1 MIKNMKLFAGM
12 IVFGSLWGFSECIIG
27 PIMADTGLP
36 SGMLM
41 TGIFTMMF
49 LVLSRM
55 MFQQRGMQM
64 GMGLI
69 AGSLRMMNPLGGC
82 HLCSAFAI
90 MAEGMIFELI
100 WNYTTTHDL
109 STLHDITTK
118 VSLGVFTA
126 FMVYTGGYIVTQIMT
141 PIVSIGSFQIANL
154 LLFLPQILSKALIV
168 GLIGGIT
175 IPIILSSNKLH
186 ISLKESMYYPATLGI
201 SLFCWT
207 VIIGNWFFY
216 IS

>member
-1 MIKNMKLFAGM
+1 MNKNMKLFAGI

-27 PIMADTGLP
+27 PIMSDAGLP
-36 SGMLM
+36 GGMLM
-41 TGIFTMMF
+41 TGSFTMIF

-69 AGSLRMMNPLGGC
+69 AGSLRMMNPFAGC
-82 HLCSAFAI
+82 HLCSAIAI
-90 MAEGMIFELI
+90 MAEGMLFELI
-100 WNYTTTHDL
+100 WNYTTTHNLNSLNDL
-109 STLHDITTK
+109 TTK

-126 FMVYTGGYIVTQIMT
+126 FTVYTGGYIVTQIMT
-141 PIVSIGSFQIANL
+141 PIVSVGSFQIANL
-154 LLFLPQILSKALIV
+154 LSFIPYILSKALIV
-168 GLIGGIT
+168 GLIGGIS

-186 ISLKESMYYPATLGI
+186 LSLKETMYYPATLGI

-207 VIIGNWFFY
+207 AIIGNWLMY
-216 IS
+216 MG